1 MVAQNQTMKERF
13 ISDQSVRELGPLL
26 TPNQRAFVSL
36 LATAELHDIDLKH
49 LVTGYAKETGSIAA
63 EEFAE
68 LLPTDGAK
76 QAKSHPLDIAD
87 KIENLMPRACKVAL
101 NSARACG
108 TLHSFYRSWLAQTVD
123 DRSNW
128 VPHENTNAATI
139 GRLALRTLVCV
150 WLMSFILL
158 YVVPEHMKMYE
169 EFGLEINETMG
180 TFLQLST
187 WLAGIFPLFLL
198 LLFCIAL
205 YIICFRRSVF
215 SNYIQRWLPGKW
227 RQVNLP
233 TPIMNRKL
241 MAWDLL
247 AFRGTDR
254 AAKTS
259 TQQTNWDVLVAA
271 GELGKQEAE
280 IMKATR
286 ELETQAWLLRNMA
299 DKQYEGRKSRF
310 TFLVSS
316 VSILFQAL
324 LAAFIILATFSIF
337 SMLLELMRG
346 L

>member
-1 MVAQNQTMKERF
+1 
-13 ISDQSVRELGPLL
+13 
-26 TPNQRAFVSL
+26 
-36 LATAELHDIDLKH
+36 
-49 LVTGYAKETGSIAA
+49 
-63 EEFAE
+63 
-68 LLPTDGAK
+68 
-76 QAKSHPLDIAD
+76 
-87 KIENLMPRACKVAL
+87 
-101 NSARACG
+101 
-108 TLHSFYRSWLAQTVD
+108 
-123 DRSNW
+123 
-128 VPHENTNAATI
+128 
-139 GRLALRTLVCV
+139 
-150 WLMSFILL
+150 MSFILL

-215 SNYIQRWLPGKW
+215 TNYIQRWLPGKW